1 VEDEMMNEE
10 LFDTIVVSSDIERRR
25 QLADILIRQGADPIC
40 VSSVRECQEAL
51 AQRQARLVFC
61 DEHVADGSYKDLL
74 AAYRLSDRK
83 PRLVV
88 TSQLADWELF
98 KEAMRSGAF
107 DVIAAPCRPTDVEWM
122 LIQAQREERLAASR
136 MPQAAPAHELAR
148 AASL

>member
-1 VEDEMMNEE
+1 MMNEGP
-10 LFDTIVVSSDIERRR
+10 LDTIVVSSDIERRR
-25 QLADILIRQGADPIC
+25 HLAGILTQQGSDPIC
-40 VSSVRECQEAL
+40 VSSLRECQEVL
-51 AQRQARLVFC
+51 GNRRARLVFC

-88 TSQLADWELF
+88 TSLLADWELF
-98 KEAMRSGAF
+98 KEAMRRGAF

-122 LIQAQREERLAASR
+122 LIQADREERLTGSRIPQPASR
-136 MPQAAPAHELAR
+136 HELAR

>member
-1 VEDEMMNEE
+1 MMNEAT
-10 LFDTIVVSSDIERRR
+10 LGAIVVSSDIERRR
-25 QLADILIRQGADPIC
+25 QLSDILTRQGADPIC
-40 VSSVRECQEAL
+40 VSSVRECQEVL
-51 AQRQARLVFC
+51 GNHRARLVFC

-88 TSQLADWELF
+88 TSLLADWDLF
-98 KEAMRSGAF
+98 KEAMRRGAF

-122 LIQAQREERLAASR
+122 LIQAQREERLTASR
-136 MPQAAPAHELAR
+136 MPQPTAGPELAR